1 MSGTHASVF
10 KRSLIIIL
18 STMIIIVLNRCYYDS
33 EEYLYPQTGN
43 TCDTTNVTFS
53 GSIVPL
59 LDNNCLSCHSN
70 STAAGLGGNIRLEDY
85 ADVKVR
91 ADDGKLLGSISH
103 AGGFIPMPQGAPK
116 LDECPINLVRIWI
129 NQGAANN

>member
-1 MSGTHASVF
+1 MSPVF
-10 KRSLIIIL
+10 IRSFFIIL
-18 STMIIIVLNRCYYDS
+18 LVMMIIGMNRCYYDS
-33 EEYLYPQTGN
+33 EEYLFPQTGN
-43 TCDTTNVTFS
+43 NCDTLNVTFS

-59 LDNNCLSCHSN
+59 LENNCLSCHSN

-85 ADVKVR
+85 ADVKAR
-91 ADDGKLLGSISH
+91 ADDGKLLGTISH

-129 NQGAANN
+129 THGAANN

>member
-1 MSGTHASVF
+1 MSPVF
-10 KRSLIIIL
+10 IRSFFIIL
-18 STMIIIVLNRCYYDS
+18 LVMMIIGMNRCYYDS
-33 EEYLYPQTGN
+33 EEYLFPQTGN
-43 TCDTTNVTFS
+43 NCDTLNVTFS

-70 STAAGLGGNIRLEDY
+70 STAAGLGGSIRLEDY
-85 ADVKVR
+85 ADVKAR
-91 ADDGKLLGSISH
+91 ADDGKLLGTISH

-129 NQGAANN
+129 THGASNN